1 MISDVRQGVL
11 DVDKT
16 CELFDDTN
24 DDDDK
29 PLFGVGPQNRKDSSG
44 DVGDVSWF
52 GLLAANSPTYVHV
65 CLPILYRN
73 HLPVRRPPQL
83 QKWLVQ
89 EMPGRTLIEGFL
101 CSYRPSSLTFLSASY
116 KPTLLGVFGEISGK
130 FTYLYRL
137 LACMCM

>member
-44 DVGDVSWF
+44 DVGDK
-52 GLLAANSPTYVHV
+52 SPSSPSTSSATEVASSGDARKDSH
-65 CLPILYRN
+65 
-73 HLPVRRPPQL
+73 RRVLMQL
-83 QKWLVQ
+83 QTIFSHLFVSKLQ
-89 EMPGRTLIEGFL
+89 AHTPRGFW
-101 CSYRPSSLTFLSASY
+101 RDF
-116 KPTLLGVFGEISGK
+116 
-130 FTYLYRL
+130 R
-137 LACMCM
+137 